1 MLLFRAQP
9 IARGGLD
16 DPRCAQHYESDVRD
30 APKACQARAVKIAIV
45 GTGAIGSTF
54 AFHLAKH
61 GHEVAVVA
69 RGKRLEALE
78 RERAIV
84 TVAGERAPVHPAA
97 ALDPTV
103 VWDLV
108 LVAVLAHQLEPLM
121 PAIRASAAKTVM
133 FMFNTFAP
141 LDPLRDAVGSA
152 RFAFG
157 FPAIFASLPD
167 GKLKAK
173 IYTQGQVTTVT
184 DPAWAKVF
192 SEAGIATVVHDDM
205 HSWLRSHA
213 AFVVPM
219 MGLSALV
226 HTRGGRG
233 ISWSEA
239 RNFTRVWNA
248 GFALV
253 RALGNAVTPSPVV
266 MMTRTPDVVLTA
278 GFWAMS
284 RTQTARE
291 LGALGKT
298 ELRFLLDAMIAA
310 APPGSVEALVELRRA
325 QDAA

>member
-1 MLLFRAQP
+1 M
-9 IARGGLD
+9 
-16 DPRCAQHYESDVRD
+16 
-30 APKACQARAVKIAIV
+30 KIAIV

-61 GHEVAVVA
+61 GHEVTVVA
-69 RGKRLEALE
+69 RGKRLEELE

-84 TVAGERAPVHPAA
+84 TVSDERAPVVPSA
-97 ALDPTV
+97 ALDPAV

-108 LVAVLAHQLEPLM
+108 LVTVLAHQLEPVM
-121 PAIRASAAKTVM
+121 PALESSAAKTVM
-133 FMFNTFAP
+133 FMFNTFASLEP
-141 LDPLRDAVGSA
+141 LKEAVGAA

-157 FPAIFASLPD
+157 FPAIFASLPG
-167 GKLKAK
+167 GKLKYQ
-173 IYTQGQVTTVT
+173 IYTKGQVTTVT
-184 DPAWAKVF
+184 DPGWSKIF
-192 SEAGIATVVHDDM
+192 TDAGIVTVVHGDM

-239 RNFTRVWNA
+239 RGFTRVWND
-248 GFALV
+248 GFELV
-253 RALGNAVTPSPVV
+253 RRLGNEITPAPVV
-266 MMTRTPDVVLTA
+266 MMTRTPELVLTA

-284 RTQTARE
+284 RTKTARE

-298 ELRFLLDAMIAA
+298 EVRFLLDAMIAA
-310 APPGSVEALVELRRA
+310 APAGSVEELVALRRA
-325 QDAA
+325 QDLS